1 LPSTAIHRFERNLR
15 GTAAAT
21 DTLLGKLIAGSPA
34 PRLIKAMR
42 YAALAGGKRLR
53 PFLVLESAKL
63 FDVPRSRA
71 LRVGAALECVHC
83 YSLAHDDLP
92 AMDDDDMR
100 RGRPSTHKQFDE
112 ATAIL
117 VGDGLLTLAFEI
129 LSDAKTHPDAKVRSE
144 LVAALAQAAGKAGM
158 VGGQLLDM
166 EAEEQSISS
175 MKQIRRIQC
184 HKTGALFRF
193 ACEAGAI
200 LGGAPRVLLRKYA
213 DHIGLAFQVADDLL
227 DVESTPAQLGKATQK
242 DRNSGKATFVDLLG
256 RDGAHGLA
264 QKEVDQ
270 AVTALKAYGA
280 KADVLRAAAQFII
293 SRKT

>member
-1 LPSTAIHRFERNLR
+1 
-15 GTAAAT
+15 
-21 DTLLGKLIAGSPA
+21 
-34 PRLIKAMR
+34 
-42 YAALAGGKRLR
+42 
-53 PFLVLESAKL
+53 
-63 FDVPRSRA
+63 
-71 LRVGAALECVHC
+71 
-83 YSLAHDDLP
+83 
-92 AMDDDDMR
+92 
-100 RGRPSTHKQFDE
+100 
-112 ATAIL
+112 
-117 VGDGLLTLAFEI
+117 
-129 LSDAKTHPDAKVRSE
+129 
-144 LVAALAQAAGKAGM
+144 M
-158 VGGQLLDM
+158 VGGQMLDM

-200 LGGAPRVLLRKYA
+200 LGGSPRPLLRKYA

-227 DVESTPAQLGKATQK
+227 DVESTPSQLGKATQK

-256 RDGAHGLA
+256 RDGAHELA